1 VKHLF
6 AALAMVG
13 LAAAAAAAPPA
24 PAQRIVVLAPHLAEL
39 VYAAGAGERL
49 VGAVAWTD
57 YPPQAADLPRIGDAF
72 RLDLEALAVL
82 RPDLVLAWKGGNPDH
97 MLEQL
102 EQRGYRV
109 VRLAPQRLDDVATH
123 LLEIGRLTG
132 TAEPARR
139 AAKRY
144 RNGLDELRREHSGK
158 RELRVFYQVSWR
170 PLYTVGGNQ
179 LITEVMA
186 LCGGRNIFAELGELA
201 PAVGME
207 AVIARDP
214 EVILTSD
221 VQQDELVEWRR
232 WPGVTAVARGHLYS
246 VNGDLLVR
254 AAPRILQGI
263 REICARLDDARLTL
277 TPG

>member
-1 VKHLF
+1 VKHF
-6 AALAMVG
+6 VAALAMAG
-13 LAAAAAAAPPA
+13 LAAAAAAAPPV
-24 PAQRIVVLAPHLAEL
+24 PAQRIVALAPHLAEL

-57 YPPQAADLPRIGDAF
+57 YPPEAAELPRIGDAF

-82 RPDLVLAWKGGNPDH
+82 QPDLVLAWKGGNPDH

-132 TAEPARR
+132 TPEPARR
-139 AAKRY
+139 AAESY
-144 RNGLDELRREHSGK
+144 RSGLDELRREHAGK

-170 PLYTVGGNQ
+170 PLYTVGGSQ

-221 VQQDELVEWRR
+221 VQQGELVEWGR

-263 REICARLDDARLTL
+263 REICARLDDARLT
-277 TPG
+277 PG